1 MEGLPQIRDYIE
13 LDRKFVAVDDHSQA
27 TEQDDRLFA
36 PSVSLGTEESWA
48 DILRNPCTVV
58 QAEARAGKTT
68 ELRAQACKLRG
79 ENEAA
84 FFCRLEI
91 LAEASLESALEIG
104 TRQEFQSWAGSD
116 APGYFFLDS
125 VDEARLASSRDFE
138 RAIIRFV
145 EAVESCAAPLKVV
158 ISTRPNAW
166 LAQADFAM
174 LRGRLAFLQERQ
186 TVRNDTDSPD
196 FNQDGRSLV
205 PENETTRA
213 VETGDI
219 SPVVIRKMTPL
230 NQDQVRTFA
239 EAKGVTDIDGFLEA
253 IEHADAD
260 IFATRPAD
268 LRGLIAYWNEHSR
281 LGSYAEIVAR
291 DIALKLSEENP
302 THSDESP
309 ISADRAHAGATR
321 LAAAATLTKRSAIL
335 LPDASVDETLSSK
348 CIDPGLVLPDWNP
361 GEIRTLL
368 GRGLFDVALYGS
380 VRFNHRTARE
390 YLAALWFYEL
400 LLQRTQRRNI
410 ERLFFAHPYGILS
423 EVVRPSLKPIVGW
436 LAIRDQR
443 IRDRAVHIDPK
454 VLLEYGNTSALD
466 IGTRETLLRDFAR
479 RYENRQNTPLSL
491 DIREVRR
498 LADDGLAGVIAELL
512 QTYRAHVDVSR
523 LLLRMIWEGRISDCG
538 PLAYTFAV
546 NTDVDVSTRSIAIRA
561 VESVGTSAEQRR
573 LAEEILAQASS
584 LSHDIINTAID
595 SLWPNALTD
604 QDVLRVLEEI
614 PNPGRL
620 GAPSLEYVILRIPDR
635 ISDRS
640 RVRNFLAAIL
650 ELASRPPFL
659 GDEFCRISER
669 YNWLLNLLW
678 ALARRLR
685 ALHEAPET
693 VPEFLEAIALCS
705 QSRSYV
711 SHYRGRMDNEIAE
724 LLHDNAEIRHALFWH
739 ECTQARRP
747 EAQPITDWRFIYR
760 FRNNL
765 DTRDSEFYLRDIR
778 ERADL
783 DDKRVAMSV
792 LFGICNAR
800 ENTDL
805 LGRIGDVVNGN
816 SDLEAEFDRLSTPP
830 TPPETYLEEQR
841 RRSEEE
847 EQRRQQE
854 REEAQARQDWIERL
868 RADPSMVGDLS
879 LAEEGRIWNNTHW
892 LLEEIREETHEEN
905 RLTASHW
912 ELLIPNFGETVAQ
925 QFRDFCRAFWRHYT
939 PPLRPENADGS
950 QTIPHALIVGLSG
963 LAMEANGDETWAERL
978 PDDEAEIATRYA
990 LQEMNDFPAWFLTL
1004 LQAKPEPVRRLLRQE
1019 VEWECGAFP
1028 PDGLLL
1034 YVLEK
1039 LRTTRVQVGNDL
1051 RDDIAD
1057 ILETNEEVS
1066 INPLKSALAIIL
1078 KNDTPLP
1085 QTFQDSV
1092 ARRAEAAS
1100 SEQQQAL
1107 WLSALLCLDAERALN
1122 IMEPWVHSGT
1132 QQEGERRTSLILNHL
1147 WGRDTDSFNSE
1158 WRSYERPDCFSRLL
1172 EIVYSHV
1179 QSEEDIQLSSARFLE
1194 LRDNA
1199 QYARDHLLQL
1209 FCRVPGQP
1217 TYEALITLS
1226 ESQPPGYFK
1235 DHLLNLAERRI
1246 EDDADFQAWPESQ
1259 VAEWTRNAE
1268 RDPGTQ
1274 QELFEIAVSRLDDI
1288 KLDLEEGDES
1298 EASLWRRVD
1307 DEIELRRVIASRLR
1321 LTSRNKYTTGSEEEL
1336 ADRSRTDIRLHH
1348 PNVEARIPIE
1358 IKIAK
1363 RWSANKLRERMET
1376 QLGGQYLREAHYGIF
1391 LLVNRGAESDGQSW
1405 RPEGEGLVDFLAL
1418 VQWLKDESTTILNTH
1433 EQVQEI
1439 EVIGIDLTRRTE
1451 A

>member
-1 MEGLPQIRDYIE
+1 MPHIPDYIE
-13 LDRKFVAVDDHSQA
+13 LDRKFVAFDEHSQDA
-27 TEQDDRLFA
+27 ERDELLFTLSA
-36 PSVSLGTEESWA
+36 SLGTEESWE

-58 QAEARAGKTT
+58 LAEARAGKTT
-68 ELRAQACKLRG
+68 ELRAQACKLRSD
-79 ENEAA
+79 NEAA

-104 TRQEFQSWAGSD
+104 TRQEFQSWAGID
-116 APGYFFLDS
+116 ALGYFFLDS
-125 VDEARLASSRDFE
+125 VDEARLASSRAFE

-145 EAVESCAAPLKVV
+145 EAIESCTAPLTVV
-158 ISTRPNAW
+158 ISTRPHAW
-166 LAQADFAM
+166 LAQADLAM
-174 LRGRLAFLQERQ
+174 LRRRLAFLQERQ

-205 PENETTRA
+205 PENETRRA
-213 VETGDI
+213 VEAEDI

-230 NQDQVRTFA
+230 DQGQVRTFA
-239 EAKGVTDIDGFLEA
+239 EAKDVTDIDGFLEA

-281 LGSYAEIVAR
+281 LGSYAEIVDR

-302 THSDESP
+302 THSDESS
-309 ISADRAHAGATR
+309 ISADRAHVGATR
-321 LAAAATLTKRSAIL
+321 LAAAVTLTKRPAIL
-335 LPDASVDETLSSK
+335 LPDASVDEALRSK

-390 YLAALWFYEL
+390 YLTALWFEAL
-400 LLQRTQRRNI
+400 LSHQANRRNI
-410 ERLFFAHPYGILS
+410 ERLFFAHPYGTFP
-423 EVVRPSLKPIVGW
+423 EVVSPSLKPIVGW

-454 VLLEYGNTSALD
+454 VLLEYGDTSALD
-466 IGTRETLLRDFAR
+466 IETRETLLRDFAR

-498 LADDGLAGVIAELL
+498 LADGGLAGVIAELL

-546 NTDVDVSTRSIAIRA
+546 NTEVDVSTRSIAIRT

-573 LAEEILAQASS
+573 LAEEILSQASS
-584 LSHDIINTAID
+584 LRHDIINAAID

-614 PNPGRL
+614 PNPGQF
-620 GAPSLEYVILRIPDR
+620 GAPDLEYVILRIPGR

-640 RVRNFLAAIL
+640 RVHNFLTAVL
-650 ELASRPPFL
+650 ELTSRPPFL
-659 GDEFCRISER
+659 DDEFCRISRR

-693 VPEFLEAIALCS
+693 VPEFLEAITLCS

-711 SHYRGRMDNEIAE
+711 SHPRGRMDDEIAE
-724 LLHDNAEIRHALFWH
+724 LLRDNAEIRHALFWH
-739 ECTQARRP
+739 QCEQARRP
-747 EAQPITDWRFIYR
+747 EAQPMTDWRFIYR
-760 FRNNL
+760 FRQHNVL
-765 DTRDSEFYLRDIR
+765 DTRDSEFYLRDIH

-792 LFGICNAR
+792 LFDVCNAR
-800 ENTDL
+800 ENADL
-805 LGRIGDVVNGN
+805 LERIRDVVNGN
-816 SDLEAEFDRLSTPP
+816 ADLEAEFDRLSTPP
-830 TPPETYLEEQR
+830 VPSEAYLEEQR

-854 REEAQARQDWIERL
+854 REDTQAREDWIGRL
-868 RADPSMVGDLS
+868 GADPSMVGDLS
-879 LAEEGRIWNNTHW
+879 LAEEGRIWNNTYW
-892 LLEEIREETHEEN
+892 LLEEIQEGTHGGN
-905 RLTASHW
+905 RLTASRW
-912 ELLIPNFGETVAQ
+912 ELLTSDFGETVAQ
-925 QFRDFCRAFWRHYT
+925 QFRDFCRDFWRCYT

-950 QTIPHALIVGLSG
+950 QTIPYALIVGLSG
-963 LAMEANGDETWAERL
+963 LAMEANSDETWAERI

-990 LQEMNDFPAWFLTL
+990 LQEMNDFPAWFPSL
-1004 LQAKPEPVRRLLRQE
+1004 LQAKPEPVRRVLRQE
-1019 VEWECGAFP
+1019 IEWECGAYP

-1039 LRTTRVQVGNDL
+1039 LRTTRVQMGNDL
-1051 RDDIAD
+1051 RDDIAA
-1057 ILETNEEVS
+1057 ILETSEEVS

-1085 QTFQDSV
+1085 QTFRDTV
-1092 ARRAEAAS
+1092 ARQAESIS
-1100 SEQQQAL
+1100 SERQKAL

-1122 IMEPWVHSGT
+1122 IMEPWVNSGT
-1132 QQEGERRTSLILNHL
+1132 RQEGEHRISLILNHL

-1158 WRSYERPDCFSRLL
+1158 WRSYEQPGCFSRLL

-1194 LRDNA
+1194 LRDHA

-1209 FCRVPGQP
+1209 FCRVPGRP
-1217 TYEALITLS
+1217 TYEVLIPALRVSAAWI
-1226 ESQPPGYFK
+1226 
-1235 DHLLNLAERRI
+1235 
-1246 EDDADFQAWPESQ
+1246 FQ
-1259 VAEWTRNAE
+1259 
-1268 RDPGTQ
+1268 
-1274 QELFEIAVSRLDDI
+1274 
-1288 KLDLEEGDES
+1288 
-1298 EASLWRRVD
+1298 
-1307 DEIELRRVIASRLR
+1307 
-1321 LTSRNKYTTGSEEEL
+1321 
-1336 ADRSRTDIRLHH
+1336 RSFT
-1348 PNVEARIPIE
+1348 
-1358 IKIAK
+1358 
-1363 RWSANKLRERMET
+1363 
-1376 QLGGQYLREAHYGIF
+1376 
-1391 LLVNRGAESDGQSW
+1391 
-1405 RPEGEGLVDFLAL
+1405 
-1418 VQWLKDESTTILNTH
+1418 
-1433 EQVQEI
+1433 
-1439 EVIGIDLTRRTE
+1439 
-1451 A
+1451 